1 MPRLWNAI
9 TSGTTAST
17 LTKGNPMKIADLWC
31 DAEFE
36 TIANQIPYSGIYF
49 HGGKCIHLFT
59 MWFRVNKGEWI
70 IN

>member
-1 MPRLWNAI
+1 
-9 TSGTTAST
+9 
-17 LTKGNPMKIADLWC
+17 MKIADLWC